1 MPSAFTWSDSD
12 RFSISSS
19 SVCFLSWRSFA
30 LPSMF
35 RSSARSLHAL
45 PRLHPF
51 LLQRL
56 KFLLPG
62 LSFCISMLRDV
73 FFGGHPTP
81 MPRTSA
87 QIVRISMASSD
98 VVLIL
103 FPVEWSYQSNTI
115 WAWRFGFHTSPANA
129 PRPYGWQSVQVSP
142 RTSLLE
148 SFPKFLQFFHG
159 RILFDHDHA
168 LTGEV
173 PP

>member
-1 MPSAFTWSDSD
+1 ME
-12 RFSISSS
+12 RFGQVFYI
-19 SVCFLSWRSFA
+19 FLQRLLPKLEVFCS

-56 KFLLPG
+56 KFLFAGPEL
-62 LSFCISMLRDV
+62 CISMLRDV
-73 FFGGHPTP
+73 SFRRTP
-81 MPRTSA
+81 HAPCRGLLHRSFC
-87 QIVRISMASSD
+87 ISMASSD

-142 RTSLLE
+142 RTSLGIF
-148 SFPKFLQFFHG
+148 SQ
-159 RILFDHDHA
+159 
-168 LTGEV
+168 V
-173 PP
+173 PAVLPWSYPL